1 MRAPCECLQE
11 LLLELSRTLG
21 QGIHVLRDHIC
32 AAPDAPQLELAGF
45 RLAGDLPK
53 FNGVP
58 IIGLGRQGSCVLP
71 GLAPTTP
78 TRAWGGWRGAGR
90 TEHYT
95 AADGSSSAD
104 RAALQDKRNNVE
116 TEQTQFNTIKRQVR
130 QVQQK
135 QWLKIVNVE
144 MMFCRLFHLG
154 EPPLS

>member
-1 MRAPCECLQE
+1 MSNT
-11 LLLELSRTLG
+11 LS
-21 QGIHVLRDHIC
+21 VWC
-32 AAPDAPQLELAGF
+32 ARRSRHP
-45 RLAGDLPK
+45 
-53 FNGVP
+53 
-58 IIGLGRQGSCVLP
+58 
-71 GLAPTTP
+71 
-78 TRAWGGWRGAGR
+78 WGGWRGAGR

-144 MMFCRLFHLG
+144 MMCRLFHLG
-154 EPPLS
+154 VPGTPGSLYSRLVVPKT